1 LVEDII
7 RELGI
12 TDQTFYAWKRKYA
25 GLGVTELRKLKQ
37 QEEEIAKLKR
47 LVADLLLDKHLLQEV
62 VEKKL

>member
-1 LVEDII
+1 M
-7 RELGI
+7 
-12 TDQTFYAWKRKYA
+12 
-25 GLGVTELRKLKQ
+25 TELRKLKQ